1 MMILVSVLI
10 ILIGFI
16 LIEDPIKRDFE
27 KDLRNYQK
35 VMNGKEMLKPNSE
48 DIKDILK
55 HFFSNVFIILGI
67 IMLIYYMNKANLI
80 GGIW

>member
-35 VMNGKEMLKPNSE
+35 VMNGKEMLKSNSE
-48 DIKDILK
+48 DIKDTLK

>member
-10 ILIGFI
+10 ILIGFV
-16 LIEDPIKRDFE
+16 LVDDPIKRDF
-27 KDLRNYQK
+27 DRDIRNYQK
-35 VMNGKEMLKPNSE
+35 VMNGKEMLKPNLE
-48 DIKDILK
+48 DMKDTLK
-55 HFFSNVFIILGI
+55 HFFSNVFIVLGT

>member
-35 VMNGKEMLKPNSE
+35 VMNGKEMLKSNLE
-48 DIKDILK
+48 DIKDTLK
-55 HFFSNVFIILGI
+55 HFFSNVFIILGT

>member
-48 DIKDILK
+48 GIKDTLK

>member
-35 VMNGKEMLKPNSE
+35 VMNGKEMLKSNLE
-48 DIKDILK
+48 DIKDTLK

-80 GGIW
+80 GGI

>member
-1 MMILVSVLI
+1 MMILVSVLT

-48 DIKDILK
+48 DIKDTLK